1 METQDLPN
9 EVIKIIVPQMFSEN
23 TGKQLNEI
31 RKTTQEQNE
40 KFNKE
45 QTKKEPNKF
54 GTEEYIDSLI
64 ELDYLLKNSVE
75 FLTEDSTKQRKLEDR
90 AFEIIQS
97 EDLKEKKE

>member
-9 EVIKIIVPQMFSEN
+9 EVIKIVVPQMFSEN

-45 QTKKEPNKF
+45 QTSPW
-54 GTEEYIDSLI
+54 
-64 ELDYLLKNSVE
+64 
-75 FLTEDSTKQRKLEDR
+75 DR
-90 AFEIIQS
+90 VSPAGGS
-97 EDLKEKKE
+97 S